1 MQRLM
6 HFMWVFGVGLL
17 LSVPALA
24 EKPMAT
30 GASVNEAYLLNAGD
44 ILFVS
49 VWQEKD
55 MQQELLVSPD
65 GSISFPLV
73 GHLQAAGKSIPTLTQ
88 DIKDRV
94 SNFIPDANVTV
105 TLRETPGN
113 RVFVIGQ
120 VNRPGEVLMR
130 QPMDVL
136 QVLSAAGGGN
146 AYADLGDVKVIR
158 RQDGKQHVFE
168 FDFAEVAKGEH
179 LEQNRMLKN
188 GDVVI
193 VP

>member
-1 MQRLM
+1 MTGFINKWIVM
-6 HFMWVFGVGLL
+6 AFLL
-17 LSVPALA
+17 VMCITA
-24 EKPMAT
+24 E
-30 GASVNEAYLLNAGD
+30 ASQQTEGYLLNAGD
-44 ILFVS
+44 VLFVS

-73 GHLQAAGKSIPTLTQ
+73 GPLQASGKTLSELTGEL
-88 DIKDRV
+88 KSRL
-94 SNFIPDANVTV
+94 SHFIPDANVTV

-113 RVFVIGQ
+113 RVFVVGQ

-136 QVLSAAGGGN
+136 QVLSSAGGGN
-146 AYADLGDVKVIR
+146 AYADLGDVKIIR
-158 RQDGKQHVFE
+158 REAGEQQVFE
-168 FDFAEVAKGEH
+168 FDFAEVAKGKH
-179 LEQNRMLKN
+179 LEQNRVLKN
-188 GDVVI
+188 GDVII

>member
-6 HFMWVFGVGLL
+6 HFVWVFGVGLL

-30 GASVNEAYLLNAGD
+30 GTSVSEEYLLNAGD

-73 GHLQAAGKSIPTLTQ
+73 GHLQAAGKSIPALTQ

-146 AYADLGDVKVIR
+146 AYADLGDVKIIR
-158 RQDGKQHVFE
+158 RHNGKQHVYE

-179 LEQNRMLKN
+179 LDQNRMLKN